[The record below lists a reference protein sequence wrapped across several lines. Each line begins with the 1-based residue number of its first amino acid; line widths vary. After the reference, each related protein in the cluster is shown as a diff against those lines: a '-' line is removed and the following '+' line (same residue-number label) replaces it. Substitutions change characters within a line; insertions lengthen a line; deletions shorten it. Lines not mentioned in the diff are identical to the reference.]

1 MYARKEERGKI
12 SPPHPLFEII
22 FGFVFVNLTLT
33 THVYFN
39 CRQHAM
45 FVYTMYFIFFSHY
58 KHIGYV

>member
-1 MYARKEERGKI
+1 MYARKEELGKI

-33 THVYFN
+33 PHVYFN

-45 FVYTMYFIFFSHY
+45 FVYTVSSRYANFY
-58 KHIGYV
+58 KK